1 MLHNCVG
8 IALPELAGKRP
19 PFLASKV
26 KSEFL
31 DALASLVSN
40 AVDRAGL
47 ERTQVGESAPSRL
60 EGGSTSAGADK
71 V

>member
-1 MLHNCVG
+1 MG
-8 IALPELAGKRP
+8 T
-19 PFLASKV
+19 
-26 KSEFL
+26 
-31 DALASLVSN
+31 
-40 AVDRAGL
+40 VDRAGL